1 MTGCGSNRGS
11 GCGPSCLTVPQEMK
25 FSSMKYKEYKIS
37 EIFTADETIV
47 PDPSIIKQKKSKKN
61 LDYYSFVTSL

>member
-1 MTGCGSNRGS
+1 
-11 GCGPSCLTVPQEMK
+11 
-25 FSSMKYKEYKIS
+25 MKYKEYKIS

-61 LDYYSFVTSL
+61 LDYYSFVPSKRVISSLTYNFVIILKNFRDPC